1 MQGLVNTGKDTP
13 GKCLALVNIHTIR
26 RRHCLHTDVSHRCGG
41 GTTLH
46 ERMHP
51 DNTIDPRGGT
61 GYVTS
66 LQISQNA
73 MYIQVAAFTIA
84 RDGHIMKW

>member
-1 MQGLVNTGKDTP
+1 MYTQYVGVTVCTRTCHADAEE
-13 GKCLALVNIHTIR
+13 AL
-26 RRHCLHTDVSHRCGG
+26 HCVIF
-41 GTTLH
+41 

-73 MYIQVAAFTIA
+73 MYIQMAAFTIA